1 MENLWARVENF
12 RNLGDTVAQSVP
24 RRALGRP
31 VRRRTRELLYAA
43 SPRDVL
49 ILGYLLNSVAEPAD
63 VPPMRPHARRPSVVA
78 VLFIAVLVT
87 AGGLTAGPRGSGFG
101 FGARPAGA
109 ASAPPTDSTDPATA
123 DAYRALA
130 IQVSRNNAMLTQ
142 LSTQLDATTQRLA
155 ELAAAIVDT
164 QQKLD
169 TARAESARLVQVVRD
184 RAAYIYRNAH
194 QPQIAVGDIAN
205 IEDVASGQTY
215 AEVAT
220 RTDAGRITELNRQAD
235 ALDAKRKDLESQRA
249 QQQSEHD
256 RLDNAK
262 IALTALTTRQQKVL
276 DEAGAIPVMGDAE
289 LTADEV
295 NDWFTARG
303 AKYRLSGN
311 TSMKDLVTMYFEE
324 GAAEHV
330 RPELAFAQSI
340 IETGSFGHALDNNY
354 GGIGA
359 CDSCDGEIV
368 FPTPRDGVRGQIQ
381 LLKTFADPSSRAAA
395 LTNPPSPQIF
405 GQDPGAAAASFDNYV
420 LKGRIPTWNL
430 MGNGNWATDPTY
442 ASKVLVI
449 YFDMITFAAKRS

>member
-1 MENLWARVENF
+1 
-12 RNLGDTVAQSVP
+12 
-24 RRALGRP
+24 
-31 VRRRTRELLYAA
+31 
-43 SPRDVL
+43 
-49 ILGYLLNSVAEPAD
+49 
-63 VPPMRPHARRPSVVA
+63 MRPHARPPLGVAALVLPALALAGFVVGPA
-78 VLFIAVLVT
+78 A
-87 AGGLTAGPRGSGFG
+87 AGL
-101 FGARPAGA
+101 GARAAGA
-109 ASAPPTDSTDPATA
+109 ATNASVADSTDPDAA
-123 DAYRALA
+123 EAYRALA
-130 IQVSRNNAMLTQ
+130 IQVSRNNAMLAQ
-142 LSTQLDATTQRLA
+142 LTTQLDATTQRLA
-155 ELAAAIVDT
+155 EVAAAIVDT

-169 TARAESARLVQVVRD
+169 AARAESARLQQIVRD

-194 QPQIAVGDIAN
+194 QPQVAVGDIAN
-205 IEDVASGQTY
+205 LEDVASGQRY
-215 AEVAT
+215 AEAAT
-220 RTDAGRITELNRQAD
+220 RTDARRITDLNKQAD

-262 IALTALTTRQQKVL
+262 IALTALTARQQKVL
-276 DEAGAIPVMGDAE
+276 DQAGAIPVMGDAE
-289 LTADEV
+289 LTVDDV
-295 NDWFTARG
+295 NDWFNARG

-311 TSMKDLVTMYFEE
+311 TSMKDLITMYFEE

-340 IETGSFGHALDNNY
+340 LETGSFGHALDNNY

-381 LLKTFADPSSRAAA
+381 LLKTFADPSSRASGLA
-395 LTNPPSPQIF
+395 NPPSPQIF
-405 GQDPGAAAASFDNYV
+405 GRDPAAAAASFDNYIF
-420 LKGRIPTWNL
+420 KGRMPTWNL